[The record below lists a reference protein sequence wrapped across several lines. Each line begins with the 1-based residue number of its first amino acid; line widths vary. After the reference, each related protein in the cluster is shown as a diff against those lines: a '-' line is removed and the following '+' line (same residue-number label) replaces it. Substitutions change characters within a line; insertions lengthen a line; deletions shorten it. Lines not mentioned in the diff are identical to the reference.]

1 MPTQLV
7 PPRQREPSAGDLVQQ
22 MHGMQDST
30 DSMDKAGTN
39 RVSSHMSPCTCAGSL
54 PEYQG
59 SPEDVFSDLPEGVRI
74 EVTKDRASEGSVGS
88 CVDGSSGSFIVKLQ
102 KLPSH
107 KLVLFPETA
116 EGHVSQVRW
125 YSFQFLLEELAEQM
139 QDTVDAFDR
148 LLERIQDV
156 EHDEDGWV
164 WM

>member
-1 MPTQLV
+1 MHTLC
-7 PPRQREPSAGDLVQQ
+7 SAVCFAAA
-22 MHGMQDST
+22 
-30 DSMDKAGTN
+30 AG
-39 RVSSHMSPCTCAGSL
+39 MSPPAA
-54 PEYQG
+54 YQG
-59 SPEDVFSDLPEGVRI
+59 SPEDVFSDLPEGVHI
-74 EVTKDRASEGSVGS
+74 EVTNQRTTEGSVGS
-88 CVDGSSGSFIVKLQ
+88 CVDDSSGSFIAKLQ

-125 YSFQFLLEELAEQM
+125 YSFQFLLEELAGVSILVSRRVATHGSITEQM
-139 QDTVDAFDR
+139 QDTVDVFDR

>member
-1 MPTQLV
+1 M
-7 PPRQREPSAGDLVQQ
+7 G
-22 MHGMQDST
+22 
-30 DSMDKAGTN
+30 
-39 RVSSHMSPCTCAGSL
+39 
-54 PEYQG
+54 EYHG
-59 SPEDVFSDLPEGVRI
+59 SPEDAFSGLPEGVHI
-74 EVTKDRASEGSVGS
+74 EVTNQKPNEGSMGS
-88 CVDGSSGSFIVKLQ
+88 CVEDSSGSFVVKLQ

-107 KLVLFPETA
+107 KLVLFPETT

>member
-1 MPTQLV
+1 MTWYSTACKTATTPWTRLVRVGLLVKQLCV
-7 PPRQREPSAGDLVQQ
+7 LYSCRANP
-22 MHGMQDST
+22 HF
-30 DSMDKAGTN
+30 
-39 RVSSHMSPCTCAGSL
+39 AGSLPL

-59 SPEDVFSDLPEGVRI
+59 SPEDVFDDLPEGVRI
-74 EVTKDRASEGSVGS
+74 EVTNQRASEGSVGS
-88 CVDGSSGSFIVKLQ
+88 CVDESSGSFIVKLN